1 MSWKLTLEEINEY
14 KKAFTYFDKD
24 FDGKISSDDLG
35 VLMRSLGQN
44 FSNQDLKEITDG
56 IYKKNGNNI
65 VELHEFLNLMAD
77 NRKVKEDE
85 TELIRAFQYFDR
97 DNSGTLDFDEL
108 KHVLT
113 TVSEKLSPEE
123 TQELI
128 KYSYLENRRL
138 VYKDLVKMI
147 LPKEN

>member
-1 MSWKLTLEEINEY
+1 
-14 KKAFTYFDKD
+14 
-24 FDGKISSDDLG
+24 
-35 VLMRSLGQN
+35 MRSLGQN

-77 NRKVKEDE
+77 NRKLKEDE
-85 TELIRAFQYFDR
+85 TELIRAFQYFDK
-97 DNSGTLDFDEL
+97 NNTGTLDFEEL

-128 KYSYLENRRL
+128 KYSYLENKRL

>member
-1 MSWKLTLEEINEY
+1 
-14 KKAFTYFDKD
+14 
-24 FDGKISSDDLG
+24 
-35 VLMRSLGQN
+35 
-44 FSNQDLKEITDG
+44 
-56 IYKKNGNNI
+56 
-65 VELHEFLNLMAD
+65 MAD

-97 DNSGTLDFDEL
+97 DNSGTLEFDEL